1 METFGLTN
9 QKIVELR
16 LKCLEPYIITASKAN
31 IEQDTIIKKA
41 EVAWNYA
48 IAPLLED
55 AKKSPDES
63 QPSNDTNKPAKT

>member
-1 METFGLTN
+1 MSNLGLTN
-9 QKIVELR
+9 KDIVQLR

-48 IAPLLED
+48 IKPLLD
-55 AKKSPDES
+55 TGNQKTPDES
-63 QPSNDTNKPAKT
+63 QPSSQKPSS